1 MFLAMLA
8 REWHQSRWA
17 RRMAKRRGAY
27 AVETPMPTRN
37 TSEAL
42 SARWAWS
49 MNLSA
54 ELSALYD
61 RPGVTAFPRIHQKEH
76 EPALLWTHLRYHM
89 LGPIGPVCPTPME
102 RYGKGDG
109 EKRACGLSA
118 QRPPCLVISIGSNG
132 EWEFEEDVVR
142 KTRCTVHTFDCTVPA
157 STVPPTSLRGRV
169 HFHRQ
174 CIGATNRIV
183 PRVGE
188 FIAWPVLLARIGA
201 SKPPSYLKMDIEGF
215 EFDVL
220 GAMLE
225 TSLLPEQIGMEL
237 HYKTR
242 FRELPWFGRYKSA
255 GEIGL
260 FMDMLY
266 RRGGYHLT
274 DRNDNPFCKHCTE
287 VVLTRVVGL
296 RSAARLP

>member
-1 MFLAMLA
+1 
-8 REWHQSRWA
+8 
-17 RRMAKRRGAY
+17 
-27 AVETPMPTRN
+27 
-37 TSEAL
+37 
-42 SARWAWS
+42 
-49 MNLSA
+49 
-54 ELSALYD
+54 
-61 RPGVTAFPRIHQKEH
+61 
-76 EPALLWTHLRYHM
+76 
-89 LGPIGPVCPTPME
+89 
-102 RYGKGDG
+102 
-109 EKRACGLSA
+109 
-118 QRPPCLVISIGSNG
+118 
-132 EWEFEEDVVR
+132 
-142 KTRCTVHTFDCTVPA
+142 
-157 STVPPTSLRGRV
+157 
-169 HFHRQ
+169 
-174 CIGATNRIV
+174 
-183 PRVGE
+183 
-188 FIAWPVLLARIGA
+188 
-201 SKPPSYLKMDIEGF
+201 MDIEGF

-296 RSAARLP
+296 RSRLP